1 MQISVLPCD
10 WGEARPRDIEAL
22 LKDTAS
28 HLNRELRNP
37 FNGVVNVKIAP
48 PHDWTP
54 LIHFRSAPDE
64 PFVIQ
69 LTAKNRRW
77 RPISPTSLHM
87 NSVMFYLAT
96 SNLETTR
103 IIGFTKQ
110 FASSPRYSA
119 FGVWQS
125 GGPLIHRSQIRQ
137 VTRSLWRSMW
147 WNDFHAGVCSY
158 PLISAF
164 TTGCRPT
171 RRCYAE
177 TRIKETR
184 TRWWHTHFC
193 QPSSAAL
200 RVGIPSPNS
209 RVHRQE

>member
-37 FNGVVNVKIAP
+37 FNGIVNVKIAP
-48 PHDWTP
+48 PDVWTP
-54 LIHFRSAPDE
+54 RILFRPAPDE
-64 PFVIQ
+64 AFVIQ
-69 LTAKNRRW
+69 LTAQNRRW
-77 RPISPTSLHM
+77 SQFSYQFAHEFCHVLSGYQQLRDNP
-87 NSVMFYLAT
+87 N
-96 SNLETTR
+96 N
-103 IIGFTKQ
+103 GFTKQ
-110 FASSPRYSA
+110 FANSPRYSA

-125 GGPLIHRSQIRQ
+125 GGPLIHRSQIGQ
-137 VTRSLWRSMW
+137 VTRSIWRSMR
-147 WNDFHAGVCSY
+147 WNNFHTAVCSY